1 MATRMNS
8 CTNSEPRVK
17 HVELITEKD
26 FNESPALRSIINV
39 FSGTHDIP
47 RWKHFNSGNSRY
59 LQLTYLDEKGELKK
73 DEFSMVRWDS
83 DVFKDSFSS
92 SNTLVPVKMLLEDGT
107 WEIGFK
113 FWDERHVCQGENA
126 VLRSIYVKTGYI
138 DDITGEITPIG
149 KNEAKYPSW
158 LLRMIPMWNEE
169 IRNAISDDDASIEKK
184 YNCFM
189 EDFVKLKD
197 LIDSSLVT
205 TGAFYS
211 TIDIGGK
218 KETLPMTISFA
229 DRRTYVRPDDGE
241 WANWKKD
248 LLKKTF
254 GELVDSL
261 DMSRHLSV
269 ACYSYL
275 KSIYVDREKYMKVYG
290 LIRLSNLLS
299 ISERSWND
307 EEMPELWNNLDQ
319 TIKGNV

>member
-17 HVELITEKD
+17 HVELISEKD
-26 FNESPALRSIINV
+26 FNESSALRSIINV
-39 FSGTHDIP
+39 FSKMNEVP
-47 RWKHFNSGNSRY
+47 RWEHFNSGNSRY

-73 DEFSMVRWDS
+73 DEFSIVRWDA

-113 FWDERHVCQGENA
+113 FWDNLHVCQEKNA
-126 VLRSIYVKTGYI
+126 VLRSIYVKTGYV

-149 KNEAKYPSW
+149 KNEAKFPSW

-169 IRNAISDDDASIEKK
+169 IRDAIANEDTSIEKK

-189 EDFVKLKD
+189 EDLVKLKD

-229 DRRTYVRPDDGE
+229 DRRTYVDAGE
-241 WANWKKD
+241 WANWKKE

-254 GELVDSL
+254 GDLVDSL

-275 KSIYVDREKYMKVYG
+275 KSIYVDREKYRSVYG

-299 ISERSWND
+299 ISERGWND
-307 EEMPELWNNLDQ
+307 EEKPELWNNLEE
-319 TIKGNV
+319 TVKGNC